1 MLQGLYTDNL
11 PQLPQVLQWFNTVDK
26 TVLNN
31 FQQKMLQ
38 CNTEDLQDLIDFLE
52 EKHYE
57 SALDNY
63 IQEILVEL
71 KKITSSSVYYH
82 PDTKSLTSKTLPNK
96 AKFNINLPGAYEEG
110 LDPSAVLKLVQS
122 YNLLTYSGA
131 LV

>member
-11 PQLPQVLQWFNTVDK
+11 AQLPQVLQWFNTVDK

-38 CNTEDLQDLIDFLE
+38 CDTEDLQDLIDLLE

-57 SALDNY
+57 TALSNY
-63 IQEILVEL
+63 INEITGEL
-71 KKITSSSVYYH
+71 KKLTCSSVYYH
-82 PDTKSLTSKTLPNK
+82 PDTKALVSNSPKFIISLPD
-96 AKFNINLPGAYEEG
+96 AYVEG
-110 LDPSAVLKLVQS
+110 RDPSAVVKLVHS
-122 YNLLTYSGA
+122 YNLLLDSGA

>member
-11 PQLPQVLQWFNTVDK
+11 AQLPQVLQWFNTVDK

-38 CNTEDLQDLIDFLE
+38 CDTEDLQDLIDFLE

-57 SALDNY
+57 RALDNY
-63 IQEILVEL
+63 IHEIIGEL
-71 KKITSSSVYYH
+71 KKLTRSSIYYH
-82 PDTKSLTSKTLPNK
+82 PDTKALVSNSPKFIISLPD
-96 AKFNINLPGAYEEG
+96 AYSEG
-110 LDPSAVLKLVQS
+110 RDPSAVVKLVHS
-122 YNLLTYSGA
+122 YNLLLDSGA